1 MRPEITSSP
10 PPPFGSPPLPT
21 SLSTTF
27 PFLFP
32 SPLLPLSSSLLSS
45 PSLLLLS
52 PPFPL
57 LLSPPSP
64 LLLFSSSALL
74 FSPSPPLPFVVLLGG
89 YGQPGYGQP
98 GYGQPTSGCPP
109 GMDPTVYSWFVTVDT
124 DRSGSITSKE
134 LQQALTN
141 GNWSHFNPETCR
153 LMIG

>member
-10 PPPFGSPPLPT
+10 PPPFGSPLTYLPLYYI
-21 SLSTTF
+21 SF
-27 PFLFP
+27 PFSLF
-32 SPLLPLSSSLLSS
+32 SPSSLLFSPLIPFS

-64 LLLFSSSALL
+64 LLLFSSALL
-74 FSPSPPLPFVVLLGG
+74 FSPSPPLPFVVLLG
-89 YGQPGYGQP
+89 GYGQP